1 MTQTAKLR
9 SPKGT
14 KGERHTG
21 PHGPDGRAREGQR
34 TSPDSPSTLRVLV
47 LVPKVLARR
56 AARAARRR
64 REKPELL
71 AVEASRL
78 VPIAEARRRRRLR
91 RQAWWLTGLTI
102 ASNSGEGISTI
113 ASGLLSNSIALVAF
127 GLGSLAE
134 VGSGLVM
141 AWRLAREGPD
151 QAANER
157 AERRAVRLIGISLF
171 AIAAYVVFESIAELR
186 GITLQPQQNL
196 IGAVLVGL
204 SLVAMPVLAWAK
216 RRVAA
221 DLGSPALAADAVET
235 QLCTYL
241 GFVALIGLVANRLFG
256 WWWMDPIA
264 GLVVAAIALKEGQEA
279 WSKGASQAEERAG
292 GARLALAAS

>member
-64 REKPELL
+64 REKPKLL

-78 VPIAEARRRRRLR
+78 VPIADARQRRLR
-91 RQAWWLTGLTI
+91 RRAWWLTGLTI
-102 ASNSGEGISTI
+102 ASNTGEAVSTI
-113 ASGLLSNSIALVAF
+113 ASGLLSHSIALVAF

-141 AWRLAREGPD
+141 AWRLSREGPD

-157 AERRAVRLIGISLF
+157 AERRALRLIGLSFLG
-171 AIAAYVVFESIAELR
+171 IAAYVVFESIAELL
-186 GITLQPQQNL
+186 GIGVRPQQSIVGL
-196 IGAVLVGL
+196 ILVGL
-204 SLVAMPVLAWAK
+204 SLAAMPGLVWAK

-241 GFVALIGLVANRLFG
+241 GFVAL
-256 WWWMDPIA
+256 
-264 GLVVAAIALKEGQEA
+264 
-279 WSKGASQAEERAG
+279 
-292 GARLALAAS
+292 AAS